1 MCGRYAFYSPHE
13 SVVRLF
19 GVKDASDVEPRYNIA
34 PTQYV
39 AAVREDA
46 AAGRQLRML
55 YWGLV
60 PSWAREKSIGARMI
74 NARGETLAEK
84 PSFRS
89 AYRRRRCLVPADG
102 YYEWRRMPSGKQ
114 PYFISLASGEPFAM
128 AGLWERWRDPGTDE
142 PLESCAIITTSAAG
156 SLAHLHDR
164 MPVIL
169 PRTAYDE
176 WLDPTNEQTS
186 RLERLIVPYA
196 SEELAAH
203 PVNRR
208 VNNARNEGPDLI
220 EPSAEGA

>member
-19 GVKDASDVEPRYNIA
+19 GVTDTADIEPRYNIA

-39 AAVREDA
+39 AAVRQDA
-46 AAGRQLRML
+46 AAARHLGML

-89 AYRRRRCLVPADG
+89 AYRRRRCLIPANG
-102 YYEWRRMPSGKQ
+102 YYEWRRTESGKQ
-114 PYFISLASGEPFAM
+114 PYYISLDSGEPFAM
-128 AGLWERWRDPGTDE
+128 AGLWERWRDPDNGE
-142 PLESCAIITTSAAG
+142 PLESCTIITTSAAG
-156 SLAHLHDR
+156 SISQLHDR

-169 PRTAYDE
+169 PRASYDE
-176 WLDPTNEQTS
+176 WLDPANEQTS
-186 RLERLIVPYA
+186 RLERLIVPFA

-203 PVNRR
+203 PVSRR
-208 VNNARNEGPDLI
+208 VNNARNEAPDLI
-220 EPSAEGA
+220 EPATEDP